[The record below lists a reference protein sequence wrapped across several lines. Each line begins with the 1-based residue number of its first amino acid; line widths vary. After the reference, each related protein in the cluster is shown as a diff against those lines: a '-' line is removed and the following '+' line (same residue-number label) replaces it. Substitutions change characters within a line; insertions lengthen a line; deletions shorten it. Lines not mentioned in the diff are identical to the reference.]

1 MREMRKINSSEEQI
15 KMSKGSKSLPLVV
28 TYYPLWK
35 NLGRI
40 MSKILSLNVNEE
52 TECIN
57 DTVTHG
63 VIQEPS

>member
-1 MREMRKINSSEEQI
+1 
-15 KMSKGSKSLPLVV
+15 MSKGAKSLPLVV

-40 MSKILSLNVNEE
+40 MSKIFLSLNVNEE

>member
-1 MREMRKINSSEEQI
+1 
-15 KMSKGSKSLPLVV
+15 MSKGAKSLPLVV